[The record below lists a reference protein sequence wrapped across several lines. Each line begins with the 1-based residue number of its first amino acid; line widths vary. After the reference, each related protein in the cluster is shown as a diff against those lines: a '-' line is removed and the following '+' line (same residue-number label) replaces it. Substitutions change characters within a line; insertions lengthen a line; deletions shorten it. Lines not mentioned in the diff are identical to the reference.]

1 MWAWSTDQQ
10 VWEDGRALPFGWG
23 GGGRYHGWG
32 LGLGVGVEVVAPLIA
47 VSRAIIQISRLV
59 KVKE

>member
-1 MWAWSTDQQ
+1 MGGWEGVT
-10 VWEDGRALPFGWG
+10 VWVG

-32 LGLGVGVEVVAPLIA
+32 LGLVVGVEVVAPLIA